1 MDFIFIAMGTLISRF
16 LIIFYSVVFFYED
29 LNYLFVPRKGQE
41 WGFYNL
47 IKNYR
52 GLLPSAF
59 AGIYRK
65 YSQGGGYFLYF
76 YSI

>member
-1 MDFIFIAMGTLISRF
+1 MF
-16 LIIFYSVVFFYED
+16 FFYED

-59 AGIYRK
+59 TAIYRK
-65 YSQGGGYFLYF
+65 YSQGRFFILL
-76 YSI
+76 